1 MKKLN
6 APFNWMALLLI
17 VCLFGSCAKSLV
29 YWNQAIK
36 SFEQGAELELK
47 NNYADRLNVQGD
59 LPLEALPNLDD
70 LVPAASG
77 EIPAGTS
84 PTHYYQLADEK
95 ISKAL
100 AAPGPLMKENKMG
113 NALTIKALTS
123 WKTGQMEM
131 ARTNARAAVAAFAG
145 AAEDSPRDESLAR
158 AIPGLVALDLA
169 YDSTKQ
175 FIARLKELSD
185 TAPDAERSENEAIVA
200 KGSDLYREY
209 VSDTEN
215 DHAIAAG
222 RILLQNAMETAGVHP
237 EVKMYLQ
244 LSELAGLK
252 NRFDFWAQL
261 NNFAKRSRLKSS
273 DEDLKNWLDE
283 EERNYLND
291 KDAALERLKDL
302 LDGNEQ
308 HDAYRFWDGI
318 L

>member
-6 APFNWMALLLI
+6 APLNWMALLLI

-29 YWNQAIK
+29 YWNQAIR

-59 LPLEALPNLDD
+59 LPAEALPNLDE

-77 EIPAGTS
+77 EIPMGNS
-84 PTHYYQLADEK
+84 PAHYYQLADEK

-100 AAPGPLMKENKMG
+100 AAPGPLVKEDKMG

-123 WKTGQMEM
+123 WKTGQMEA
-131 ARTNARAAVAAFAG
+131 ARTNARAAVEAFAG
-145 AAEDSPRDESLAR
+145 AAEDSPRDESLAK

-169 YDSTKQ
+169 YDSTRV
-175 FIARLKELSD
+175 FIAQLKELSD
-185 TAPDAERSENEAIVA
+185 TAPDAEQSANEAILE
-200 KGSDLYREY
+200 KGSKLYREY
-209 VSDTEN
+209 VSDPEN
-215 DHAIAAG
+215 DHSIAAG
-222 RILLQNAMETAGVHP
+222 RSAIQLAMETAGAHP
-237 EVKMYLQ
+237 DVKMYLQ

-252 NRFDFWAQL
+252 NYFDFWAQL

-283 EERNYLND
+283 EERNYLSE
-291 KDAALERLKDL
+291 KDAALDRLKTL